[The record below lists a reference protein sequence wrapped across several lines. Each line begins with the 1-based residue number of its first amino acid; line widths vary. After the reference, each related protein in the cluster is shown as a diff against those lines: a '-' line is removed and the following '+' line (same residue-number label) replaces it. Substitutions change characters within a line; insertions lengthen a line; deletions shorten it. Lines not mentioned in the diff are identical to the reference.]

1 MGAPDGGGLGFLTPT
16 GEYQSSKSKVVTTL
30 EDGRLCGWF
39 VEVCP
44 SPQDHG
50 LDPLS
55 SEGLYGGEVKPVR
68 DEAQR

>member
-1 MGAPDGGGLGFLTPT
+1 MEGGWSWISHSYL
-16 GEYQSSKSKVVTTL
+16 EYQSSKSKVVTTL

-50 LDPLS
+50 LDPVS
-55 SEGLYGGEVKPVR
+55 SEGLYGGEVNLLEMRPR
-68 DEAQR
+68 GN